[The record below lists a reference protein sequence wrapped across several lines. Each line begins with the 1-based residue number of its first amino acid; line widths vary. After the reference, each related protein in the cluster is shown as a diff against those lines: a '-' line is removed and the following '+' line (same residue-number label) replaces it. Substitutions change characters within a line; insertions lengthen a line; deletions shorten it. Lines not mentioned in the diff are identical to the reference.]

1 MGMFCSISIILLFA
15 ILIIFE
21 MKKSWSNGSER
32 ILVKKQNSYWKMRF
46 PSKEKVKSSEQE
58 QKPKFLSEKEM
69 MELNEKELDEYGIY
83 LKNWLK
89 KDIKKTLTPTF
100 LKSPLGD
107 RKCAHEN
114 CEYGE
119 FRSTGYC
126 LEHKNKYFFDTFEIK
141 TPGQG
146 TNLFIAKKV
155 LESNDRG
162 SNAIIGGTAWV
173 GLSIYDSLLS
183 VLPDRYELAWR
194 GITRG
199 IVVAIIFW
207 LFIIVPGISET
218 YSCGD
223 LSGAE
228 CNRGG
233 ASAIV
238 LIFHLFSLITI
249 VPMGAVTGLSS
260 GILYYS
266 YQEEKYLNQLNIRK
280 KSSDDGNIQESN
292 IKSNNVQKDNRVKY
306 EPNKSN
312 KKRKRCR
319 YFFASLH
326 NIPNST
332 SGMEPGNIRC
342 TNYHYNRKFCD
353 EHS

>member
-46 PSKEKVKSSEQE
+46 PSKEKVKSSERISE
-58 QKPKFLSEKEM
+58 KRIFLSEKEM

-199 IVVAIIFW
+199 IVAAIIFW
-207 LFIIVPGISET
+207 LVIIVPRSTLFIQ
-218 YSCGD
+218 
-223 LSGAE
+223 
-228 CNRGG
+228 
-233 ASAIV
+233 
-238 LIFHLFSLITI
+238 LISLITI
-249 VPMGAVTGLSS
+249 VPMGAVIGFSS
-260 GILYYS
+260 GILYYL
-266 YQEEKYLNQLNIRK
+266 YQEDKYLNQLNIRK
-280 KSSDDGNIQESN
+280 KSFDDGNIQESN

>member
-1 MGMFCSISIILLFA
+1 MGMFISISIILLFA

-21 MKKSWSNGSER
+21 MKKSWSNGSEK
-32 ILVKKQNSYWKMRF
+32 ILVKRQNSYWKMRF
-46 PSKEKVKSSEQE
+46 PSEEKVKSSEHE
-58 QKPKFLSEKEM
+58 TKFLSEKEL
-69 MELNEKELDEYGIY
+69 MELNEKELDEYEIY

-100 LKSPLGD
+100 LRSPLGD

-162 SNAIIGGTAWV
+162 SSAIIGGTAWV
-173 GLSIYDSLLS
+173 GLSIYDTLLS

-194 GITRG
+194 GVTRG
-199 IVVAIIFW
+199 IVVGIIFW

-223 LSGAE
+223 LSGSD
-228 CNRGG
+228 CDRGW
-233 ASAIV
+233 ASVIV
-238 LIFHLFSLITI
+238 PIYYLFSLITI
-249 VPMGAVTGLSS
+249 VPMGAVTGFSL
-260 GILYYS
+260 GILYYL
-266 YQEEKYLNQLNIRK
+266 YEEDKYLNQLNIRK
-280 KSSDDGNIQESN
+280 KSFDDGNIQ
-292 IKSNNVQKDNRVKY
+292 V
-306 EPNKSN
+306 SN
-312 KKRKRCR
+312 KKRKRCG
-319 YFFASLH
+319 YFFASLD

-332 SGMEPGNIRC
+332 SGMEPGDIRC
-342 TNYHYNRKFCD
+342 TNYHHNRKFCD